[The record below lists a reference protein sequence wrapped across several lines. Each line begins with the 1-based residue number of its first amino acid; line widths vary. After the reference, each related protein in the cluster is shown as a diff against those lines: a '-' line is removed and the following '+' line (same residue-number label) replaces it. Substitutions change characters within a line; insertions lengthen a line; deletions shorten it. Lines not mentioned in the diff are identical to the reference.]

1 MIALVITFCIYLLI
15 GVSITSVGVTRY
27 LARRASQ

>member
-15 GVSITSVGVTRY
+15 GVTITSVGTTRY
-27 LARRASQ
+27 FRRAK

>member
-15 GVSITSVGVTRY
+15 GVSVTSVGITRY
-27 LARRASQ
+27 VRRAQS